1 MIFLDTHVVVWL
13 YAGLVE
19 KLSVS
24 AAEQI
29 ETNEMYL
36 SQMVK
41 LELQYL
47 YEIGRVKRQALT
59 ILNDLESRLGIKLRQ
74 SISAAVVELALG
86 LNWTR
91 DPFDRLIVAEANK
104 EKAVLLSKDRTIL
117 ANYRKAV
124 W

>member
-59 ILNDLESRLGIKLRQ
+59 ILNDLESRLGLKLRQ

>member
-1 MIFLDTHVVVWL
+1 MIFLDTHVVGWL

-24 AAEQI
+24 SAEQI
-29 ETNEMYL
+29 EANEMVL

-47 YEIGRVKRQALT
+47 YHIGRLKRQALT

-74 SISAAVVELALG
+74 SASAAVVELVG
-86 LNWTR
+86 CQ
-91 DPFDRLIVAEANK
+91 F
-104 EKAVLLSKDRTIL
+104 
-117 ANYRKAV
+117 YQRKVMFA
-124 W
+124 

>member
-29 ETNEMYL
+29 ETNEMVL

-47 YEIGRVKRQALT
+47 YQIGRVKRQALT